1 MVNNPH
7 YLPAIKVCGITN
19 VSDALVAAKAGAR
32 YLGYVL
38 NYSASPR
45 RLTAAD
51 ALNIITAVRAS
62 YPKVQHV
69 GVTVDLQAATINDLV
84 RRLRLDVVQLHGV
97 ESIETVQAVRAPQ
110 IWKSTI
116 IRSATDVDHILAY
129 LPHVQAVHLDAGRG
143 SGRTIAHSLLKPAM
157 EKISAAAMTDSA
169 GQSSGAAAVVLAG
182 GIAPDNI
189 HEFLPYRAVALD
201 VNSGVESQPGKKDP
215 ALINRLFQNTYAY
228 A

>member
-7 YLPAIKVCGITN
+7 YLPGIKVCGITN

-69 GVTVDLQAATINDLV
+69 GVTVDLQAATVNDLV
-84 RRLRLDVVQLHGV
+84 RRLRLDVVQLHGD

-110 IWKSTI
+110 VWKSTI
-116 IRSATDVDHILAY
+116 IRSAEDVDHVLAY
-129 LPHVQAVHLDAGRG
+129 LPHVHAVHLDAGRG
-143 SGRTIAHSLLKPAM
+143 SGQTIGHSLLKMTM
-157 EKISAAAMTDSA
+157 EQMSAAAMTD
-169 GQSSGAAAVVLAG
+169 GTGLNVTAVVLAG
-182 GIAPDNI
+182 GISPDNI
-189 HEFLPYRAVALD
+189 HEFLSYHTTVLD

-215 ALINRLFQNTYAY
+215 QLISRLFQNTYAY

>member
-1 MVNNPH
+1 MLNNPH

-45 RLTAAD
+45 RLTMAA

-62 YPKVQHV
+62 YPNVQQV
-69 GVTVDLQAATINDLV
+69 GVTVDLQAATVNDLV
-84 RRLRLDVVQLHGV
+84 RRLRLDVVQLHGN
-97 ESIETVQAVRAPQ
+97 ESITTVQAVRAPQ
-110 IWKSTI
+110 IWKSGI
-116 IRSATDVDHILAY
+116 IRSVADVDHLVAY

-143 SGRTIAHSLLKPAM
+143 SGQTIGHSLLKMAM
-157 EKISAAAMTDSA
+157 EKITAAAVAHSA
-169 GQSSGAAAVVLAG
+169 GRHATTVVLAG
-182 GIAPDNI
+182 GITPGNI
-189 HEFLPYRAVALD
+189 HEFLPYRASVLD

-215 ALINRLFQNTYAY
+215 QLLNRLFQNVYAY